1 MCFPGFSKKHL
12 KTMVFHPT
20 DIHLGPQ
27 QAVTFICCSRRLL
40 VAVTDVGVMV
50 KFMQ

>member
-1 MCFPGFSKKHL
+1 MCFPWFPKKHL

-27 QAVTFICCSRRLL
+27 HAVTFICCPRRLL
-40 VAVTDVGVMV
+40 VAVTAVGVMV
-50 KFMQ
+50 KFVQ